1 MRKQVSWFL
10 VMALV
15 AAMLAACSPAPAAPA
30 APASSGGGQTAAQPA
45 ASGKSYTLTMGTG
58 STGGTFYPLGA
69 AIAKVVGD
77 KTNVKVTVQSTG
89 ASVENMRLL
98 GKKEV
103 QLGMASSS
111 IVDDAY
117 NGKEMF
123 DTPIKNVRAIGY
135 LYADIIQVFTM
146 ADSGIN
152 SIADFK
158 GKKIGVGPAG
168 SATEFTSRYVMDTY
182 GLTFNDITPV
192 KAPFDQMGDQFK
204 DRQLAAAIFQLDIPN
219 STIQD
224 ISMTKSLKF
233 LPIDAD
239 KLMAKYPYFAKYTM
253 KSGSYK
259 GMTEAVQTIELP
271 SLLVA
276 LDSVDTDAVYQLTK
290 AMYEGTKDIA
300 AIYATG
306 AEVNPENAMKGISI
320 PLHPG
325 AEKYFK
331 EKGILK

>member
-1 MRKQVSWFL
+1 MRKEILWFP

-15 AAMLAACSPAPAAPA
+15 AAMLAACSTTPAAPA
-30 APASSGGGQTAAQPA
+30 APTSSSGGQAAAQPA
-45 ASGKSYTLTMGTG
+45 ASGKSYTLAMGTG

-77 KTNVKVTVQSTG
+77 KSNVKITVQSTG

-98 GKKEV
+98 GSKEV

-111 IVDDAY
+111 VVEDAY
-117 NGKEMF
+117 KGKDMF
-123 DTPIKNVRAIGY
+123 KAPIPSLRAIGY
-135 LYADIIQVFTM
+135 LYADIIQVFTI
-146 ADSGIN
+146 ADTGIN

-168 SATEFTSRYVMDTY
+168 SANEFVSRDLLSMY

-192 KAPFDQMGDQFK
+192 KAPYDQMGDQLK
-204 DRQLAAAIFQLDIPN
+204 DKQLAAAIFQLDVPN

-224 ISMTKSLKF
+224 ISMTKSVKF
-233 LPIDAD
+233 LPIDAG
-239 KLMAKYPYFAKYTM
+239 KVVAKYPYYAKGAI
-253 KSGSYK
+253 KGGAYK
-259 GMTEAVQTIELP
+259 GTPDAVETVVLP
-271 SLLVA
+271 ALLVT
-276 LDSVDTDAVYQLTK
+276 TDNTNPDAIYQLTK

-306 AEVNPENAMKGISI
+306 AEVTPGNALKGVSI
-320 PLHPG
+320 PLDPG
-325 AEKYFK
+325 AEKYYK
-331 EKGILK
+331 EKGLLK

>member
-1 MRKQVSWFL
+1 MRKQVLWFL
-10 VMALV
+10 AMPLA
-15 AAMLAACSPAPAAPA
+15 AAMLAACSSAPAAPA
-30 APASSGGGQTAAQPA
+30 APASSSGQTPAAQPA
-45 ASGKSYTLTMGTG
+45 ASGKSYTLAMGTG

-77 KTNVKVTVQSTG
+77 RSNVKITIQSTG

-98 GKKEV
+98 GKKEI

-123 DTPIKNVRAIGY
+123 ESPIKNVRAIGY
-135 LYADIIQVFTM
+135 LYADIVQVFTM
-146 ADSGIN
+146 ADSAIN

-168 SATEFTSRYVMDTY
+168 SANEFVTRDLMSMY
-182 GLTFNDITPV
+182 GLTFNDITAV

-204 DRQLAAAIFQLDIPN
+204 DRQLDAAVFQVDIPN

-224 ISMTKSLKF
+224 ISLTKSLKF
-233 LPIDAD
+233 LPVDAD
-239 KLMAKYPYFAKYTM
+239 KVVAKFPFYAKYTI
-253 KSGSYK
+253 KSGAYK
-259 GMTEAVQTIELP
+259 GVTAPVEAIEIPALLIAQD
-271 SLLVA
+271 SL
-276 LDSVDTDAVYQLTK
+276 DTDAVYQITK
-290 AMYEGTKDIA
+290 TMYEGTKDIA

-306 AEVNPENAMKGISI
+306 AEILPENSQKGVSI

-325 AEKYFK
+325 AEKYYK